1 MKMPFIKFYV
11 RDWMGDPQLR
21 MCSIA
26 ARGLWFEMICLMHGA
41 KRCGFLE
48 TQAGKPLTDDETSRL
63 TGTFKG
69 DLYTLKQELLDHGVP
84 SVEENTGIWY
94 CRRMV
99 KEEQKRNKCSLAGK
113 AGGGNPA
120 LHHDTSSEDT
130 DTRNQKPDTRNHISI
145 KETFKGDLY
154 RSSSTDDGFERF
166 WSSYP
171 RKIGKQAAKNAWRK
185 AKGKPKVDI
194 IIEVVNQQKQTEQ
207 WQKDNGQFI
216 PHPATWINQGRWDDA
231 LTTEI
236 EKPRYFAEG

>member
-63 TGTFKG
+63 TG
-69 DLYTLKQELLDHGVP
+69 
-84 SVEENTGIWY
+84 
-94 CRRMV
+94 
-99 KEEQKRNKCSLAGK
+99 
-113 AGGGNPA
+113 
-120 LHHDTSSEDT
+120 
-130 DTRNQKPDTRNHISI
+130 
-145 KETFKGDLY
+145 TFKGDLY